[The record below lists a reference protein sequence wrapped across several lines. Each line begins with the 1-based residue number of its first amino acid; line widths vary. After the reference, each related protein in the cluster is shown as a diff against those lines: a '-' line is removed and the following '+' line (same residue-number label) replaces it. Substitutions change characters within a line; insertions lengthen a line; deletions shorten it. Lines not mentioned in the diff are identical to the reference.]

1 MMVRKILWLCL
12 GVIFIACK
20 NQSAEKE
27 SAVTAENVYGT
38 YLFTVDDAAENVSCL
53 FQFSRRK
60 NSKGHYLP
68 KNVSVS
74 LDGQPLTADSISIGE
89 VYYEMALPFVHFGG
103 DHVIALKKENGT
115 VLKEE
120 LNVKPVRLTSQIPE
134 KLKRADLVF
143 LLEGIE
149 EFDKVQL
156 GLIDTS
162 FTTNDFHLDTVLQSG
177 RLPVHKSQLTA
188 VSNGPLTIYLMVEK
202 RRLLQSDLKGEVL
215 FRYIFRRETELVD

>member
-1 MMVRKILWLCL
+1 
-12 GVIFIACK
+12 
-20 NQSAEKE
+20 
-27 SAVTAENVYGT
+27 
-38 YLFTVDDAAENVSCL
+38 
-53 FQFSRRK
+53 
-60 NSKGHYLP
+60 LP
-68 KNVSVS
+68 KAVSVS

-89 VYYEMALPFVHFGG
+89 VYYETALPFAYFGG

-120 LNVKPVRLTSQIPE
+120 LNVKPVHFSSQIPE

-143 LLEGIE
+143 LLDGIE

-177 RLPVHKSQLTA
+177 RLAIQKPELAS

-202 RRLLQSDLKGEVL
+202 RRLLQNDLKGEVV